1 MAHLSSPTIA
11 LQRYD
16 TLEASDVH
24 DFHQI
29 VLGIDG
35 AMVMAV
41 DGVSQRLDRHGAW
54 LVPAGARHE
63 AGDLIVAQ
71 VDWQHVASLADVL
84 AGTFDRSGPLLFK
97 SVGCA
102 AWDLAACRTA
112 RDALAERQA
121 G

>member
-41 DGVSQRLDRHGAW
+41 DGVSQRLDRIGALLGEGW
-54 LVPAGARHE
+54 RDPERALEH
-63 AGDLIVAQ
+63 Q
-71 VDWQHVASLADVL
+71 LAL
-84 AGTFDRSGPLLFK
+84 RLHRL
-97 SVGCA
+97 
-102 AWDLAACRTA
+102 R
-112 RDALAERQA
+112 R
-121 G
+121 